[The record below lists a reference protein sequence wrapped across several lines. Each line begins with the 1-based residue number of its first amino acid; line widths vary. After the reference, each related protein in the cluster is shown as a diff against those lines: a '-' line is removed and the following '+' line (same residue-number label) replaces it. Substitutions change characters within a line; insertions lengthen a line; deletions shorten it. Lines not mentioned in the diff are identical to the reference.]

1 MSKSQEYASRA
12 EAVFLPNYRPA
23 PVALDRGEGAF
34 VYDVDGHRY
43 LDLVAGIAVSA
54 LGHAHP
60 ALTRAVAEQVGKIA
74 HTSMLYLNAPAVE
87 LAEKIIGTCFA
98 DQLYFCNSGAE
109 ANEAAIKVARRAAWD
124 RGDKDRVRIVSFVH
138 SFHGRTYGALAATA
152 QPKYHEGF
160 GPMPEGFDYVE
171 PGDPEALA
179 KVVTDR
185 TAAVI
190 IEPIQAEGGVR
201 EHPPGFLASVR
212 QICDAAGALMIVDEV
227 QTGFGRT
234 GRMFA
239 HQHEGVEPDIM
250 SLAKGIAGGLP
261 LGAMVCRAEVGKS
274 LVVGTHATTYGTN
287 PVACAAGNAVMGVLT
302 QPGFLEQ
309 VEAVGATLRAGLAEL
324 GLRHRGAFTAVRG
337 KGLLIGAEL
346 GPNVGFD
353 AKALVEACRAQGVLT
368 HVAGPRVL
376 RLVPPLIL
384 TEGQAVEGLQAIDRA
399 LSTLM

>member
-1 MSKSQEYASRA
+1 
-12 EAVFLPNYRPA
+12 
-23 PVALDRGEGAF
+23 
-34 VYDVDGHRY
+34 
-43 LDLVAGIAVSA
+43 
-54 LGHAHP
+54 
-60 ALTRAVAEQVGKIA
+60 
-74 HTSMLYLNAPAVE
+74 
-87 LAEKIIGTCFA
+87 
-98 DQLYFCNSGAE
+98 
-109 ANEAAIKVARRAAWD
+109 
-124 RGDKDRVRIVSFVH
+124 
-138 SFHGRTYGALAATA
+138 
-152 QPKYHEGF
+152 
-160 GPMPEGFDYVE
+160 
-171 PGDPEALA
+171 
-179 KVVTDR
+179 
-185 TAAVI
+185 
-190 IEPIQAEGGVR
+190 EPIQAEGGVR
-201 EHPPGFLASVR
+201 EHPPGFLAAVR

-309 VEAVGATLRAGLAEL
+309 VDAVGATLRAGLTEL

-346 GPNVGFD
+346 GPDVGFD